1 MSECY
6 HNIKI
11 NLDTPGKLDSC
22 VDVTI
27 ILTMEDSDRHEQIMN
42 EVTKAS
48 LTSNIIVQVN
58 KGYKKC
64 NKNLEKQSSEYDLGH
79 ALKNAFKYAL
89 NNGLKR
95 ILVLEDDC
103 EFDHKTIAYPE
114 TCQSICNFL
123 KHRDPEVYDIGHFG
137 ITFVNMFPYTFK
149 HFKVN
154 TILGS
159 ESIIYNDIHMRKRI
173 SRPDKERQ
181 VDRELKHHGNKFCYF
196 IPLSAQK
203 VEETE
208 NSKKWYTTM
217 GINNYE
223 LAKPLLK
230 LTGYNSDPVKVK
242 QKCYIIANLFMFVLI
257 SYILY
262 KLLKVYTP
270 I

>member
-1 MSECY
+1 MSDCY

-64 NKNLEKQSSEYDLGH
+64 NKNIEKQSTEYDLGH

-103 EFDHKTIAYPE
+103 EFDHETISYPE

-123 KHRDPEVYDIGHFG
+123 AHRDPEVYDLGRDGALFLDE
-137 ITFVNMFPYTFK
+137 FPYTFK
-149 HFKVN
+149 HFKV
-154 TILGS
+154 TKIYGTQ
-159 ESIIYNDIHMRKRI
+159 SIIYNDIHMRKRI
-173 SRPDKERQ
+173 SGPDKEAH
-181 VDRELKHHGNKFCYF
+181 VDAELKHHSNKFSYCM
-196 IPLSAQK
+196 PLTAQK
-203 VEETE
+203 IEETE
-208 NSKKWYTTM
+208 NSKTWTKILGVNSVKIT
-217 GINNYE
+217 
-223 LAKPLLK
+223 KPFMDLI
-230 LTGYNSDPVKVK
+230 GYNSNPVKVK
-242 QKCYIIANLFMFVLI
+242 QKLYIIGNLIRFIIIV
-257 SYILY
+257 YILY
-262 KLLKVYTP
+262 KLLKV
-270 I
+270 